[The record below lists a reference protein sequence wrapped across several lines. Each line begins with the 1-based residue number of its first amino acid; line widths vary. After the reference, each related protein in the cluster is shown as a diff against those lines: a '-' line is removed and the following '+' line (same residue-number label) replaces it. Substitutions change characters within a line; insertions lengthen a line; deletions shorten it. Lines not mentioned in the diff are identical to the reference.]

1 MPSMNVSMNASRFG
15 RFSRRLA
22 LSGSA
27 VAMMALTGTLSGCL
41 ASTQQEVQLG
51 ADYAAQINRQL
62 PLVDDPEVNRYI
74 NLIGDS
80 IARIADDREL
90 QWHFYVV
97 NQDEINAF
105 AVPGGYIYV
114 NRGLIERAQNMSQ
127 LAGVIGHEIGHVVK
141 RHSMKQMQK
150 AEQANAGTAAICIFA
165 PSVCNSQVGS
175 AAIQLGGAGL
185 FAKFSRDDEAQA
197 DEVGVQYTTRA
208 GINPNGI
215 PAMFSILLAER
226 KTNPGGVEA
235 LFASHPMEEDRVAA
249 TQAQIAKI
257 NPAIISSTTTDSPAF
272 QSFKRRL
279 ASLPRAPKAQ
289 VGR

>member
-1 MPSMNVSMNASRFG
+1 MNDSLYANRLCRLGHRF
-15 RFSRRLA
+15 
-22 LSGSA
+22 
-27 VAMMALTGTLSGCL
+27 ALTAGAVVLVTGSLTGCL
-41 ASTQQEVQLG
+41 ASTQREVQMG

-62 PLVDDPEVNRYI
+62 PLVEDPEVNRYI

-80 IARIADDREL
+80 IARVADDRSL

-105 AVPGGYIYV
+105 AVPGGYIYI
-114 NRGLIERAQNMSQ
+114 NRGLVERAQNMSQ
-127 LAGVIGHEIGHVVK
+127 LAGVLGHEIGHVVK

-150 AEQANAGTAAICIFA
+150 AEQANVGTAAICIFA

-175 AAIQLGGAGL
+175 AAIQLGGAGV

-208 GINPNGI
+208 GINPNGV
-215 PAMFSILLAER
+215 PGMFNILLAER
-226 KTNPGGVEA
+226 KTNPGAVEV
-235 LFASHPMEEDRVAA
+235 LFASHPLEESRVAA

-257 NPAIISSTTTDSPAF
+257 NPAIIQSTTTDSPGF

-279 ASLPRAPKAQ
+279 ASLPRVAKVGPPK
-289 VGR
+289 